1 MRGILYGKTDCTF
14 QNKEIFLNE
23 TLKIYAILIL
33 LEMSILLELRFE
45 RNI

>member
-23 TLKIYAILIL
+23 TFVLNLCN
-33 LEMSILLELRFE
+33 F
-45 RNI
+45 NIAGNVNIVGTAF